1 MMRRREFIAGLAGTA
16 AWPVVGRAQ
25 QSERVRRIGVLTA
38 TGSNDTDANADAEF
52 TEALARAGWIEGRNI
67 DIERRFL
74 AGDTDR
80 IHSDAAD
87 IVSKSPDLIVCR
99 GTQITMLVKQRTS
112 NIPLVFVNVADPVA
126 SGFVATFARPGGNI
140 TGFASLEFSLAGKW
154 LSILK
159 NIAPD
164 LRNAMVL
171 YSPENDNW
179 RGYMQT
185 LQVGAPAL
193 GISIRAAPAA
203 EISEIERHIK
213 SISQEV
219 GFGMIVV
226 PSGVTN
232 VNREMIAALAVR
244 YRLPAMY
251 PHKFFATSGGLA
263 SYGTDTD
270 DLYRRAA
277 QYVDRILRGTKPNDL
292 PVQAPT
298 KFELVINLK
307 TATAIGLTI
316 PETLLA
322 TADEVIQ

>member
-1 MMRRREFIAGLAGTA
+1 MRRREFIAGFGSAA
-16 AWPVVGRAQ
+16 AWPVAARAQ
-25 QSERVRRIGVLTA
+25 QGGRVRRIGVLTA
-38 TGSNDTDANADAEF
+38 AGSNDTDANADAAF

-74 AGDTDR
+74 VGDIGR
-80 IHSDAAD
+80 NHADATD

-99 GTQITMLVKQRTS
+99 GTQITMLVKQRTRTIS
-112 NIPLVFVNVADPVA
+112 LVFVNVADPVA
-126 SGFVATFARPGGNI
+126 SGFVASFAHPGGNI
-140 TGFASLEFSLAGKW
+140 TGFTSLEFSLAGKW
-154 LSILK
+154 VSILAS
-159 NIAPD
+159 ITPG
-164 LRNAMVL
+164 LRNVTVL

-179 RGYMQT
+179 QGYMQT
-185 LQVGAPAL
+185 LQAGAPAL
-193 GISIRAAPAA
+193 GVSLRAAPAA
-203 EISEIERHIK
+203 DISEIEHHIK
-213 SISQEV
+213 STSQEP
-219 GFGMIVV
+219 GAGMIVV

-232 VNREMIAALAVR
+232 VNREMIAALAMR
-244 YRLPAMY
+244 HRLPALY

-263 SYGTDTD
+263 SYGTDTN

-277 QYVDRILRGTKPNDL
+277 QYVDRILRGAKPDDL

-307 TATAIGLTI
+307 IAKAVGVTI

>member
-1 MMRRREFIAGLAGTA
+1 MRRREFIAGLGGAAAWATA
-16 AWPVVGRAQ
+16 ARAQ
-25 QSERVRRIGVLTA
+25 QAERVRRIGVLTA
-38 TGSNDTDANADAEF
+38 TRSNDTDANADAAF

-74 AGDTDR
+74 AGGTGR
-80 IHSDAAD
+80 NHSDAAD

-99 GTQITMLVKQRTS
+99 GTQITMLVKQQTS
-112 NIPLVFVNVADPVA
+112 TIPLVFVNVADPVA
-126 SGFVATFARPGGNI
+126 SGFVASFAHPGGNI
-140 TGFASLEFSLAGKW
+140 TGFTSLEFSLAGKW
-154 LSILK
+154 LSILE
-159 NIAPD
+159 NITPGI
-164 LRNAMVL
+164 RNVMVL

-185 LQVGAPAL
+185 LQAGAPAL
-193 GISIRAAPAA
+193 GISIHAAPAT
-203 EISEIERHIK
+203 EISEIEHHIK
-213 SISQEV
+213 SISQQL
-219 GFGMIVV
+219 GAGMIVV
-226 PSGVTN
+226 PSVVTN
-232 VNREMIAALAVR
+232 VNREMIAALAAR
-244 YRLPAMY
+244 HRLPAMY
-251 PHKFFATSGGLA
+251 PHKFFATGGGLA

-277 QYVDRILRGTKPNDL
+277 QYVDRILRGTKPDDL

-307 TATAIGLTI
+307 TAKAIGVTI

>member
-1 MMRRREFIAGLAGTA
+1 MRRREFIAGLGSAA
-16 AWPVVGRAQ
+16 AWPVAARAQ
-25 QSERVRRIGVLTA
+25 QGERVRRIGVLTP
-38 TGSNDTDANADAEF
+38 TTSNDTDANADAAF

-67 DIERRFL
+67 AIERRFL

-80 IHSDAAD
+80 IHSDTAD
-87 IVSKSPDLIVCR
+87 VVSKSPDLIVCR

-112 NIPLVFVNVADPVA
+112 TIPLVFVNVADPVA
-126 SGFVATFARPGGNI
+126 SGFVATYAHPGGNI
-140 TGFASLEFSLAGKW
+140 TGFVSSEFSLAGKW

-159 NIAPD
+159 NITPGI
-164 LRNAMVL
+164 RNVMVL
-171 YSPENDNW
+171 YAPENDNW
-179 RGYMQT
+179 QGYLQT
-185 LQVGAPAL
+185 LQAGAPSL

-203 EISEIERHIK
+203 EISEIEHHIK

-219 GFGMIVV
+219 GAGMIVV

-244 YRLPAMY
+244 HRLPAIY

-263 SYGTDTD
+263 SYGTDTN

-277 QYVDRILRGTKPNDL
+277 QYVDLILRGAKPNDL

-307 TATAIGLTI
+307 TAKALGLTV